1 MDRAMIRSDSDADTV
16 AHRTIEV
23 PVRGGALTVGIWG
36 PDDPDAPTVVLIH
49 GVTASHLAWTHTAA
63 HLAGVRL
70 VAPDLRGRGRS
81 NGVDGPAGM
90 AAHADDLAAVVAHLG
105 VRPGIVVGHS
115 MGAFVAVA
123 LAHRHPDLVTRL
135 VLVDGGLPLA
145 TPAGLSAEELVAA
158 ILGPTAERLRM
169 RFAGPE
175 EYLDFWRPHPA
186 FREVWDETL
195 EAYFAYDLTPD
206 GDAFRPATSYATTVE
221 DTVDLNGGSTTVPDA
236 LAALRHPTSF
246 VTVPRGL
253 QDQVPGLYPPT
264 HLEALL
270 AAHPQIV
277 HERWDG
283 FNHYTVVMS
292 DAGGRRMAERL
303 RVELAR

>member
-1 MDRAMIRSDSDADTV
+1 MDRAMTDSMTGTV
-16 AHRTIEV
+16 AHRTVEV

-49 GVTASHLAWTHTAA
+49 GITASHLAWSHTAA
-63 HLAGVRL
+63 HLPGVRL

-81 NGVDGPAGM
+81 NVVSGPAGM
-90 AAHADDLAAVVAHLG
+90 AAHADDLAAVFAHLDL
-105 VRPGIVVGHS
+105 RPGIVVGHS

-123 LAHRHPDLVTRL
+123 LAHRHPELVTRL

-145 TPAGLSAEELVAA
+145 TPPGLTADELVAA
-158 ILGPTAERLRM
+158 ILGPTAQRLRM

-175 EYLDFWRPHPA
+175 AYLDFWRPHPA
-186 FREVWDETL
+186 FRQVWDDII
-195 EAYFAYDLTPD
+195 EAYFAYDLVPD

-221 DTVDLNGGSTTVPDA
+221 DTVDLNGGSTTMIDA
-236 LAALRHPTSF
+236 LAGLRHPTTF

-253 QDQVPGLYPPT
+253 QDEVPGLYPPT
-264 HLEALL
+264 HLATVRD
-270 AAHPQIV
+270 AHPGV
-277 HERWDG
+277 AHEEWDG

-292 DAGGRRMAERL
+292 DAGGRRIAEHL
-303 RVELAR
+303 RGELKR

>member
-1 MDRAMIRSDSDADTV
+1 MTGTGTV
-16 AHRTIEV
+16 AHRTALV
-23 PVRGGALTVGIWG
+23 PVAGGDLTVGIWG
-36 PDDPDAPTVVLIH
+36 PDDPDAETVVLIH
-49 GVTASHLAWTHTAA
+49 GVTSSHLAWTHTAA
-63 HLAGVRL
+63 HLPGMRI

-81 NGVDGPAGM
+81 NAVAGPAGM
-90 AAHADDLAAVVAHLG
+90 AAHADDLAAVFAHLRL
-105 VRPGIVVGHS
+105 RPGVVVGHS
-115 MGAFVAVA
+115 MGAFVALA
-123 LAHRHPDLVTRL
+123 LAHRHPDVVTRL

-145 TPAGLSAEELVAA
+145 APSGLTADQLVAA

-175 EYLDFWRPHPA
+175 AYLDFWRPHPA
-186 FREVWDETL
+186 FREVWDDVI

-236 LAALRHPTSF
+236 LAGLRHPTSF
-246 VTVPRGL
+246 VRVPRGR
-253 QDQVPGLYPPT
+253 QDETPGLYPPA
-264 HLEALL
+264 HLATLL
-270 AAHPQIV
+270 SAYPDVAHE
-277 HERWDG
+277 HWDG

-303 RVELAR
+303 RAELRR